1 MKYLLILAT
10 LIIFGLA
17 TTISAQSETK
27 SDETKGE
34 TKTYSVEGMT
44 CQGCVSSV
52 ESKLEKIDGVQK
64 YEVDLEK
71 GEAVIEF
78 DPEKFKSEDIEN
90 EFEGTSFTVAVKE
103 TVTEN
108 QQEWLV
114 NLVFIDVSEQIKK
127 L

>member
-1 MKYLLILAT
+1 
-10 LIIFGLA
+10 
-17 TTISAQSETK
+17 
-27 SDETKGE
+27 
-34 TKTYSVEGMT
+34 MT

-108 QQEWLV
+108 QSPRC
-114 NLVFIDVSEQIKK
+114 FASGHCRP
-127 L
+127 

>member
-10 LIIFGLA
+10 LIILGLT

-27 SDETKGE
+27 SDETKVE

-52 ESKLEKIDGVQK
+52 ESKLEKIDGVQN
-64 YEVDLEK
+64 YEVDYEK

-78 DPEKFKSEDIEN
+78 DPEKLKSEDIVN
-90 EFEGTSFTVAVKE
+90 EFEGTSFTVTVKE

-108 QQEWLV
+108 QQE
-114 NLVFIDVSEQIKK
+114 
-127 L
+127 

>member
-1 MKYLLILAT
+1 MKHLLILAT
-10 LIIFGLA
+10 LIILGLT

-27 SDETKGE
+27 SDEKRVE

-78 DPEKFKSEDIEN
+78 DPEKLKSEDVEN
-90 EFEGTSFTVAVKE
+90 EFEGTSFTVTVKE
-103 TVTEN
+103 TVTEMN
-108 QQEWLV
+108 
-114 NLVFIDVSEQIKK
+114 K
-127 L
+127 LEE